1 MQGRFCNRYHCGPSA
16 PAQVR
21 NPSLDVKD
29 SGRERDPKS
38 NSLWRGQEKRMMRRP
53 EVQIE
58 NPGPNIREPSV
69 NSGAPMHRSC
79 LLVVLAFFCFTLPT
93 YAQGATARTV
103 HTYYVAADEVDWN
116 YTPLGIDN
124 MMGMEFTGYS
134 KVFTER
140 GPHRIGSTYRKALYR
155 EYTDETFTKLQPRL
169 PEWEHLGMLGPVLR
183 AEVGDTIRVVF
194 KNNATH
200 PFTMH
205 PHGVFYAKDSEG
217 AGYDDGTSGADKMGV
232 PPGKTHIY
240 TWEVPERAGPGPND
254 PSSVVW
260 LYHSHA
266 DEPKDVESGLVGV
279 IIISRKG
286 TAGPTGRPK
295 DVDREFVNLFMIVDE
310 NTSWYLQH
318 NIDTYT
324 SDPKGVV
331 KLENFPSDHLG
342 NYNLFGSGFAF
353 ANFRSSI
360 NGFMYGNLPMLT
372 MKKGE
377 RVRWYVVTIGEGLNL
392 HTPHWHGNVV
402 LQGGKRTD
410 VIFIGPAQME
420 TVDMIPDDPGI
431 WMYHCHFDD
440 HMQAGMMARYQVGP

>member
-1 MQGRFCNRYHCGPSA
+1 
-16 PAQVR
+16 
-21 NPSLDVKD
+21 
-29 SGRERDPKS
+29 
-38 NSLWRGQEKRMMRRP
+38 
-53 EVQIE
+53 
-58 NPGPNIREPSV
+58 
-69 NSGAPMHRSC
+69 MHRSC
-79 LLVVLAFFCFTLPT
+79 VFGVLAFLFFASPA
-93 YAQGATARTV
+93 YSQESAAKTV

-116 YTPLGIDN
+116 YTPSGVDK

-140 GPHRIGSTYRKALYR
+140 GLHRIGSVYRKALYR
-155 EYTDETFTKLQPRL
+155 EYTDESFTKLKPRA

-194 KNNATH
+194 KNNASH

-217 AGYDDGTSGADKMGV
+217 AAYDDGTSGDKLGV
-232 PPGKTHIY
+232 LPGKTHIY
-240 TWEVPERAGPGPND
+240 IWEVPERAGPGPND
-254 PSSVVW
+254 PSSIVW

-266 DEPKDVESGLVGV
+266 DEPKDVESGLVGA

-286 TAGPTGRPK
+286 MAGPTGRPK

-324 SDPKGVV
+324 SDPKGIE
-331 KLENFPSDHLG
+331 KLEVITADHLG
-342 NYNLFGSGFAF
+342 NFSLFGSGFAT
-353 ANFRSSI
+353 ANFRSSV
-360 NGFMYGNLPMLT
+360 NGFMYANMPMMT

-377 RVRWYVVTIGEGLNL
+377 RVRWYLVTIGEGLNV

-402 LQGGKRTD
+402 LQAGKRTD

-420 TVDMIPDDPGI
+420 TVDMVPDDPGI
-431 WMYHCHFDD
+431 WMYHCHFDE
-440 HMQAGMMARYQVGP
+440 HMQAGMMSRYQVEQ

>member
-1 MQGRFCNRYHCGPSA
+1 
-16 PAQVR
+16 
-21 NPSLDVKD
+21 
-29 SGRERDPKS
+29 
-38 NSLWRGQEKRMMRRP
+38 
-53 EVQIE
+53 
-58 NPGPNIREPSV
+58 
-69 NSGAPMHRSC
+69 MHRPG
-79 LLVVLAFFCFTLPT
+79 LLGTLAFLFFIAPVC
-93 YAQGATARTV
+93 AQRTAATPTV
-103 HTYYVAADEVDWN
+103 HTYYVAADEVEWN
-116 YTPLGIDN
+116 YTPVGVDK

-140 GPHRIGSTYRKALYR
+140 GPHRIGSIYRKALYR
-155 EYTDETFTKLQPRL
+155 EYMDETFTKLKPRP

-200 PFTMH
+200 PFSMH
-205 PHGVFYAKDSEG
+205 PHGVFYTKDNEG
-217 AGYDDGTSGADKMGV
+217 AGYDDGTSGPDKNGV

-254 PSSVVW
+254 PSSIVW

-286 TAGPTGRPK
+286 AAGATGRPT
-295 DVDREFVNLFMIVDE
+295 DVDREFVSLFMIVDE
-310 NTSWYLQH
+310 NTSWYLQQ

-324 SDPKGVV
+324 SDPKGVG
-331 KLENFPSDHLG
+331 KLEILPTDHLG
-342 NYNLFGSGFAF
+342 NFSLFGSGFAT

-360 NGFMYGNLPMLT
+360 NGFMYANMPMMT

-377 RVRWYVVTIGEGLNL
+377 RVRWYVVSIGEGLNV
-392 HTPHWHGNVV
+392 HTPHWHGNDV
-402 LQGGKRTD
+402 LQGGRRTD

-431 WMYHCHFDD
+431 WMYHCHFDE
-440 HMQAGMMARYQVGP
+440 HMQAGMAALYKVEP